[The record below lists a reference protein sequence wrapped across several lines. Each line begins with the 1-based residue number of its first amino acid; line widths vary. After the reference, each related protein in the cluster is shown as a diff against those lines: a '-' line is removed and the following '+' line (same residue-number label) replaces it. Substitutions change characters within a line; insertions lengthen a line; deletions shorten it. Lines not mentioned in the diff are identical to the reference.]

1 MAVPALD
8 LYCLPCA
15 GASASVYLRWR
26 RRLPAWIEVLP
37 LELPGRG
44 MRLGEPLVEDFQT
57 LVEQLCEEIA
67 QGRHGGRQF
76 GRQFGAQSSEQPSAH
91 SNKKGD
97 KPSGQHG
104 GRPHGQYVG
113 SYGSKPGGA
122 CAENYRW
129 AILGHSLGGLLAYGI
144 TARLQSLHAA
154 IPTPSIPAPSI
165 PAPSIPAASI
175 PAPSIPAPSIP
186 AASIPAPSISAPSI
200 PAPSIPAPSIPAT
213 SMPVPSTPAPRP
225 ALPMPRRLLVAAS
238 PAPSRQDP
246 DAFPDTHDDAA
257 LIADLR
263 KQGGTPREVFDSP
276 ELLALTLRT
285 LRADYRVCESF
296 EHGGS
301 APLAAPIQVLAGR
314 DDDIEAH
321 RIEAWR
327 DEAGDSFALHWFD
340 GGHFFIREQEKPV
353 LAMLERSLG
362 RLIQGG
368 GNARAASV

>member
-1 MAVPALD
+1 MGVPALD

-67 QGRHGGRQF
+67 QGRHAGRQF
-76 GRQFGAQSSEQPSAH
+76 GRQFGAQSSEQFSTHSSAQP
-91 SNKKGD
+91 NKQGD
-97 KPSGQHG
+97 KQG
-104 GRPHGQYVG
+104 GRPHSQYVA
-113 SYGSKPGGA
+113 SYGSKPGDTDTG
-122 CAENYRW
+122 NYRW

-144 TARLQSLHAA
+144 AARLQSLRAA
-154 IPTPSIPAPSI
+154 IPAPSI
-165 PAPSIPAASI
+165 PAPSIPV
-175 PAPSIPAPSIP
+175 PSIPAS
-186 AASIPAPSISAPSI
+186 
-200 PAPSIPAPSIPAT
+200 
-213 SMPVPSTPAPRP
+213 SMPMPSTPAPRP
-225 ALPMPRRLLVAAS
+225 ALPMPQRLLVAGS
-238 PAPSRQDP
+238 PAPSRQDA

-263 KQGGTPREVFDSP
+263 RQGGAPREVFDSP
-276 ELLALTLRT
+276 ELLALTLRA
-285 LRADYRVCESF
+285 LRSDYRVCESF

-301 APLAAPIQVLAGR
+301 VPLAAPIQVLAGR

-327 DEAGDSFALHWFD
+327 DEAGDGFALHWFD

-362 RLIQGG
+362 RLIQDG

>member
-1 MAVPALD
+1 MGVPALD

-76 GRQFGAQSSEQPSAH
+76 SRPFGAQSSEQSSAPSSAR

-97 KPSGQHG
+97 KQSGQHG
-104 GRPHGQYVG
+104 GRPHSQYVG

-122 CAENYRW
+122 CAEHYRW

-154 IPTPSIPAPSI
+154 TPTLSIPAPSIPTPSIPAPSI
-165 PAPSIPAASI
+165 PASSTPVP
-175 PAPSIPAPSIP
+175 
-186 AASIPAPSISAPSI
+186 
-200 PAPSIPAPSIPAT
+200 
-213 SMPVPSTPAPRP
+213 SMPVPSTPEPTP
-225 ALPMPRRLLVAAS
+225 ALPMPQRLLVAAS
-238 PAPSRQDP
+238 PAPSRQDA

-301 APLAAPIQVLAGR
+301 VPLAAPIQVLAGR

-353 LAMLERSLG
+353 LAMLERSLD
-362 RLIQGG
+362 RLIQDG

>member
-1 MAVPALD
+1 MGVPALD

-57 LVEQLCEEIA
+57 LVEQLCEEMA

-76 GRQFGAQSSEQPSAH
+76 GRQVGAQSSEQFSSQSSAHSIAHSSAH

-97 KPSGQHG
+97 KQSGQHG
-104 GRPHGQYVG
+104 G

-144 TARLQSLHAA
+144 TARLQSLRAA
-154 IPTPSIPAPSI
+154 VP
-165 PAPSIPAASI
+165 
-175 PAPSIPAPSIP
+175 
-186 AASIPAPSISAPSI
+186 APSI
-200 PAPSIPAPSIPAT
+200 PAPSIPAPSIPAPSIPAP
-213 SMPVPSTPAPRP
+213 SMPVPSTPEHTP
-225 ALPMPRRLLVAAS
+225 ALPMPQRLLVAAS

-246 DAFPDTHDDAA
+246 DELPDTDDDAA

-263 KQGGTPREVFDSP
+263 KQGGTPQEVFDSP

-314 DDDIEAH
+314 DDDIEAQ

-327 DEAGDSFALHWFD
+327 DEAGDGFALHWFD

-362 RLIQGG
+362 GLIQDG

>member
-1 MAVPALD
+1 MGVPPLD

-26 RRLPAWIEVLP
+26 RRLPAWIKVLP

-57 LVEQLCEEIA
+57 LVEQLCEEIV

-76 GRQFGAQSSEQPSAH
+76 SRPFGDQSSAH
-91 SNKKGD
+91 SIKKGD
-97 KPSGQHG
+97 KQS
-104 GRPHGQYVG
+104 GQYVG
-113 SYGSKPGGA
+113 RYGSKPSGA

-144 TARLQSLHAA
+144 TARLQSLRAA
-154 IPTPSIPAPSI
+154 IPAPSI
-165 PAPSIPAASI
+165 PASSIPAASI

-186 AASIPAPSISAPSI
+186 AP
-200 PAPSIPAPSIPAT
+200 

-225 ALPMPRRLLVAAS
+225 PLPMPERLLVAAS
-238 PAPSRQDP
+238 PAPSRQDA

-257 LIADLR
+257 LIADLH

-285 LRADYRVCESF
+285 LSADYRVCESF

-327 DEAGDSFALHWFD
+327 DEAGDGFALHWFD

-362 RLIQGG
+362 RLLQDG
-368 GNARAASV
+368 GNVRAASA

>member
-1 MAVPALD
+1 MGVPALD

-76 GRQFGAQSSEQPSAH
+76 SRQFGAQSSEQPSARISAH

-97 KPSGQHG
+97 KQRGQHG
-104 GRPHGQYVG
+104 GRPHSQYVG
-113 SYGSKPGGA
+113 SDGSKAGGA
-122 CAENYRW
+122 CAQNYRW

-144 TARLQSLHAA
+144 SARLQSLRAA
-154 IPTPSIPAPSI
+154 TPTPSIPAPSI
-165 PAPSIPAASI
+165 PAPSIPA
-175 PAPSIPAPSIP
+175 PSIPAS
-186 AASIPAPSISAPSI
+186 
-200 PAPSIPAPSIPAT
+200 

-225 ALPMPRRLLVAAS
+225 ALPMPQRLLVAAS
-238 PAPSRQDP
+238 PAPSRQDA
-246 DAFPDTHDDAA
+246 DAFPDTNDDAA

-296 EHGGS
+296 EHGS
-301 APLAAPIQVLAGR
+301 VPLAAPIQVLAGR

-362 RLIQGG
+362 RLLQDG

>member
-1 MAVPALD
+1 MGVPPLD

-57 LVEQLCEEIA
+57 LVEQLCEEIV

-76 GRQFGAQSSEQPSAH
+76 SRPFGDQSSARSNAYSNAH
-91 SNKKGD
+91 SIKKGD
-97 KPSGQHG
+97 KQSGQHG
-104 GRPHGQYVG
+104 GRPHSQHGG
-113 SYGSKPGGA
+113 SYGSKPSA

-144 TARLQSLHAA
+144 TARLQSLRAA
-154 IPTPSIPAPSI
+154 IPAPSI
-165 PAPSIPAASI
+165 PASSIPAASI

-186 AASIPAPSISAPSI
+186 AS
-200 PAPSIPAPSIPAT
+200 
-213 SMPVPSTPAPRP
+213 SMPVPSTPEHTP
-225 ALPMPRRLLVAAS
+225 LPMPERLLVAAS
-238 PAPSRQDP
+238 PAPSRQDA
-246 DAFPDTHDDAA
+246 DAFPDTHDDVA
-257 LIADLR
+257 LIADLH

-327 DEAGDSFALHWFD
+327 DEAGDGFALHWFD

-362 RLIQGG
+362 RLIQDG
-368 GNARAASV
+368 GNARAASA

>member
-1 MAVPALD
+1 MGVPALD

-76 GRQFGAQSSEQPSAH
+76 SRPFGDHSSAH
-91 SNKKGD
+91 SNAHSIKKGD
-97 KPSGQHG
+97 KQSGQHG
-104 GRPHGQYVG
+104 GRPHSQYVG
-113 SYGSKPGGA
+113 SHGSKPGGA

-144 TARLQSLHAA
+144 TARLQSLRAA
-154 IPTPSIPAPSI
+154 IPAPSI
-165 PAPSIPAASI
+165 PASSIPASSI
-175 PAPSIPAPSIP
+175 PASSIAAPL
-186 AASIPAPSISAPSI
+186 
-200 PAPSIPAPSIPAT
+200 
-213 SMPVPSTPAPRP
+213 MPVPSTPEHTPQHTP
-225 ALPMPRRLLVAAS
+225 ALPMPQRLLVAAS

-246 DAFPDTHDDAA
+246 DELPDTNDDAA

-276 ELLALTLRT
+276 ELLALTLGT

-327 DEAGDSFALHWFD
+327 DEAGDDFALHWFD

-362 RLIQGG
+362 RLLQDG

>member
-1 MAVPALD
+1 MGVSTLD

-57 LVEQLCEEIA
+57 LVEQLCEEIV

-76 GRQFGAQSSEQPSAH
+76 SRPFGDQSSAHSNAH

-97 KPSGQHG
+97 KQSGQHG
-104 GRPHGQYVG
+104 DRPHSQYVG
-113 SYGSKPGGA
+113 RYGSKPGGA

-144 TARLQSLHAA
+144 TARLQSLRAA
-154 IPTPSIPAPSI
+154 IPAPLIPAPSI
-165 PAPSIPAASI
+165 PAPS
-175 PAPSIPAPSIP
+175 
-186 AASIPAPSISAPSI
+186 
-200 PAPSIPAPSIPAT
+200 
-213 SMPVPSTPAPRP
+213 TPEHTP
-225 ALPMPRRLLVAAS
+225 LPMPERLLVAAS
-238 PAPSRQDP
+238 PAPSRQDA

-257 LIADLR
+257 LIADLH

-296 EHGGS
+296 EHRGS

-327 DEAGDSFALHWFD
+327 DEAGDGFALHWFD

-362 RLIQGG
+362 RLIQDG
-368 GNARAASV
+368 GNARAASA

>member
-1 MAVPALD
+1 MGVPALD

-76 GRQFGAQSSEQPSAH
+76 SRQFGDHSSAHSSAH

-97 KPSGQHG
+97 KPCGQHG
-104 GRPHGQYVG
+104 GRPHSQYVG
-113 SYGSKPGGA
+113 RYGSKPGGT

-144 TARLQSLHAA
+144 TARLQSLRAA
-154 IPTPSIPAPSI
+154 IPTLSIPTPSIPTPSIPAPSI
-165 PAPSIPAASI
+165 PAPSLPASSM
-175 PAPSIPAPSIP
+175 PAPS
-186 AASIPAPSISAPSI
+186 
-200 PAPSIPAPSIPAT
+200 
-213 SMPVPSTPAPRP
+213 MPEHTP

-246 DAFPDTHDDAA
+246 DELPDTHDDAA

-327 DEAGDSFALHWFD
+327 DEAGDGFALHWFD
-340 GGHFFIREQEKPV
+340 GGHFFIREHEKPV

-362 RLIQGG
+362 RLLQDG
-368 GNARAASV
+368 GNARVASA

>member
-1 MAVPALD
+1 MGVPALD

-57 LVEQLCEEIA
+57 LVEQLCAEIA

-76 GRQFGAQSSEQPSAH
+76 SRPFGAQSSEQPSAH
-91 SNKKGD
+91 SIAHSNKKGD
-97 KPSGQHG
+97 KQSGQYV
-104 GRPHGQYVG
+104 GRPHGQHVG
-113 SYGSKPGGA
+113 SYGRKPGGA

-154 IPTPSIPAPSI
+154 IPTLSIPALSIPALSISTPSIPAPSI
-165 PAPSIPAASI
+165 LAS
-175 PAPSIPAPSIP
+175 S
-186 AASIPAPSISAPSI
+186 
-200 PAPSIPAPSIPAT
+200 T
-213 SMPVPSTPAPRP
+213 PVPSTPEHTP
-225 ALPMPRRLLVAAS
+225 ALPMPQRLLVAAS

-263 KQGGTPREVFDSP
+263 RQGGTPREVFDSP
-276 ELLALTLRT
+276 ELLALTLGT

-296 EHGGS
+296 AHRGS
-301 APLAAPIQVLAGR
+301 VPLAVPIQVLAGR

-327 DEAGDSFALHWFD
+327 DEAGDDFALHWFD
-340 GGHFFIREQEKPV
+340 GGHFFIREQEEPV

-362 RLIQGG
+362 RPIQDG

>member
-1 MAVPALD
+1 MGVPALD

-57 LVEQLCEEIA
+57 LAEQLCEEIA

-76 GRQFGAQSSEQPSAH
+76 SRQFGDQSSAYSSAH

-97 KPSGQHG
+97 KQSGQHG
-104 GRPHGQYVG
+104 GRPHSQYVG

-122 CAENYRW
+122 CAGNYRW

-144 TARLQSLHAA
+144 TARLQSLRAA
-154 IPTPSIPAPSI
+154 IPSPSIPAPSI
-165 PAPSIPAASI
+165 PAS
-175 PAPSIPAPSIP
+175 
-186 AASIPAPSISAPSI
+186 
-200 PAPSIPAPSIPAT
+200 
-213 SMPVPSTPAPRP
+213 SMPVPSTPEHTP

-238 PAPSRQDP
+238 PAPSRQDA
-246 DAFPDTHDDAA
+246 DAFPDTNDDAA

-301 APLAAPIQVLAGR
+301 APLAVPIQVLAGR

-327 DEAGDSFALHWFD
+327 DEAGDGFALRWFD
-340 GGHFFIREQEKPV
+340 GGHFFIREQEKSV

-362 RLIQGG
+362 RLIQDG
-368 GNARAASV
+368 GNARAASA

>member
-1 MAVPALD
+1 MGVPALD

-15 GASASVYLRWR
+15 GASASMYLRWR

-57 LVEQLCEEIA
+57 LVEQLCAEIA

-76 GRQFGAQSSEQPSAH
+76 SRPFGAQSSEQPSAH

-97 KPSGQHG
+97 NQSGQHG

-154 IPTPSIPAPSI
+154 IPTLSIPALSIPALSIPTPSIPAPSI
-165 PAPSIPAASI
+165 LAS
-175 PAPSIPAPSIP
+175 S
-186 AASIPAPSISAPSI
+186 
-200 PAPSIPAPSIPAT
+200 T
-213 SMPVPSTPAPRP
+213 PVPSTPEHTP
-225 ALPMPRRLLVAAS
+225 ALPMPQRLLVAAS

-263 KQGGTPREVFDSP
+263 RQGGTPREVFDSP
-276 ELLALTLRT
+276 ELLALTLGT

-296 EHGGS
+296 EHRGS
-301 APLAAPIQVLAGR
+301 VPLAAPIQVLAGR

-327 DEAGDSFALHWFD
+327 DEAGDDFALHWFD
-340 GGHFFIREQEKPV
+340 GGHFFIREQEEPV

-362 RLIQGG
+362 RPIQDG

>member
-1 MAVPALD
+1 MGVPALD

-26 RRLPAWIEVLP
+26 RRLPAWIDVLP

-57 LVEQLCEEIA
+57 LVEQLCAEIA

-76 GRQFGAQSSEQPSAH
+76 SRPFGAQSSEQPSAH
-91 SNKKGD
+91 SIAHSNKKGD
-97 KPSGQHG
+97 KQSGQH
-104 GRPHGQYVG
+104 VG
-113 SYGSKPGGA
+113 SYGRKPGGA
-122 CAENYRW
+122 CAEHYRW

-144 TARLQSLHAA
+144 TARLQSLRAA
-154 IPTPSIPAPSI
+154 IPTPSIPAPLI
-165 PAPSIPAASI
+165 PAPSIPAS
-175 PAPSIPAPSIP
+175 S
-186 AASIPAPSISAPSI
+186 
-200 PAPSIPAPSIPAT
+200 T
-213 SMPVPSTPAPRP
+213 PVPSTPEHTP
-225 ALPMPRRLLVAAS
+225 ALPMPQRLLVAAS
-238 PAPSRQDP
+238 PAPSRQDA

-327 DEAGDSFALHWFD
+327 DEAGDDFALHWFD
-340 GGHFFIREQEKPV
+340 GGHFFIREQEEPV

-362 RLIQGG
+362 RPIQDG
-368 GNARAASV
+368 GNARAASA

>member
-1 MAVPALD
+1 MGVPALD

-26 RRLPAWIEVLP
+26 RQLPAWIEVLP

-76 GRQFGAQSSEQPSAH
+76 SRPFGAQSSEQSSAH

-97 KPSGQHG
+97 KQSGQHG
-104 GRPHGQYVG
+104 GRPHGQYVA
-113 SYGSKPGGA
+113 SDGSKPGNTDT
-122 CAENYRW
+122 ENYRW

-144 TARLQSLHAA
+144 TARLQSLRAV
-154 IPTPSIPAPSI
+154 IPAPSIPASSIPAPSIPASSIPAPSI
-165 PAPSIPAASI
+165 PAPSIPAS
-175 PAPSIPAPSIP
+175 
-186 AASIPAPSISAPSI
+186 
-200 PAPSIPAPSIPAT
+200 
-213 SMPVPSTPAPRP
+213 SMPVPSTPAHTP
-225 ALPMPRRLLVAAS
+225 ALPMPQRLLVAAS
-238 PAPSRQDP
+238 PAPSRQDA
-246 DAFPDTHDDAA
+246 DAFPDTNDDAA

-301 APLAAPIQVLAGR
+301 VPLAAPIQVLAGR

-362 RLIQGG
+362 RLLQDG

>member
-1 MAVPALD
+1 MGVPALD

-26 RRLPAWIEVLP
+26 RQLPAWIEVLP

-76 GRQFGAQSSEQPSAH
+76 SRQFGAQSSEQPSAH
-91 SNKKGD
+91 TSAHSNKKGD
-97 KPSGQHG
+97 KQSGQHG
-104 GRPHGQYVG
+104 GRPHSQYVG
-113 SYGSKPGGA
+113 SDGSKPSGA

-144 TARLQSLHAA
+144 TARLQSLRAA
-154 IPTPSIPAPSI
+154 IPAPSI
-165 PAPSIPAASI
+165 PAASIPAASI

-186 AASIPAPSISAPSI
+186 TPSI
-200 PAPSIPAPSIPAT
+200 PALSIPAS

-225 ALPMPRRLLVAAS
+225 ALPMPQRLLVVAS

-327 DEAGDSFALHWFD
+327 DEAGDGFALHWFD

-362 RLIQGG
+362 RLIQDG
-368 GNARAASV
+368 GNARAASA

>member
-1 MAVPALD
+1 MGIPALD

-76 GRQFGAQSSEQPSAH
+76 SRPFGDQSSAH

-97 KPSGQHG
+97 KQSGQHG
-104 GRPHGQYVG
+104 GRPHSQYG
-113 SYGSKPGGA
+113 GRYGSKPGGA

-144 TARLQSLHAA
+144 TARLQSLRAA
-154 IPTPSIPAPSI
+154 IPALSIPAPSI
-165 PAPSIPAASI
+165 PAPSIPAS
-175 PAPSIPAPSIP
+175 
-186 AASIPAPSISAPSI
+186 
-200 PAPSIPAPSIPAT
+200 
-213 SMPVPSTPAPRP
+213 SMPVPSTPEHTL
-225 ALPMPRRLLVAAS
+225 ALPMPQRLLVAAS
-238 PAPSRQDP
+238 PAPSRQDA

-296 EHGGS
+296 EHRGS

-327 DEAGDSFALHWFD
+327 DEAGDGFALHWFD

-362 RLIQGG
+362 RLVQDG
-368 GNARAASV
+368 GNARAASA

>member
-1 MAVPALD
+1 MGIPALD

-76 GRQFGAQSSEQPSAH
+76 SRPFGDQSSAH

-97 KPSGQHG
+97 KQSGQHG
-104 GRPHGQYVG
+104 GRPHSQYG
-113 SYGSKPGGA
+113 GRYGSKPGGA

-144 TARLQSLHAA
+144 TARLQSLRAA
-154 IPTPSIPAPSI
+154 IPVPSIPAPSS
-165 PAPSIPAASI
+165 PASS
-175 PAPSIPAPSIP
+175 
-186 AASIPAPSISAPSI
+186 
-200 PAPSIPAPSIPAT
+200 T
-213 SMPVPSTPAPRP
+213 PVPSTPEHTL
-225 ALPMPRRLLVAAS
+225 ALPMPQRLLVAAS
-238 PAPSRQDP
+238 PAPSRQDAN
-246 DAFPDTHDDAA
+246 AFPDTHDDAA

-296 EHGGS
+296 EHRGS

-327 DEAGDSFALHWFD
+327 DEAGDGFALHWFD

-362 RLIQGG
+362 RLVQDG
-368 GNARAASV
+368 GNARAASA

>member
-1 MAVPALD
+1 MGVPALD

-76 GRQFGAQSSEQPSAH
+76 SRPFGDHSSAH
-91 SNKKGD
+91 SNAHSIKKGD
-97 KPSGQHG
+97 KQSGQHG
-104 GRPHGQYVG
+104 GRPHSQYVG
-113 SYGSKPGGA
+113 SHGSKPGGA

-144 TARLQSLHAA
+144 TARLQSLRAA
-154 IPTPSIPAPSI
+154 IPAPSI
-165 PAPSIPAASI
+165 PASSIPASSI
-175 PAPSIPAPSIP
+175 PASSIAAPL
-186 AASIPAPSISAPSI
+186 
-200 PAPSIPAPSIPAT
+200 
-213 SMPVPSTPAPRP
+213 MPVPSTPEHTPQHTP
-225 ALPMPRRLLVAAS
+225 ALPMPQRLLVAAS

-246 DAFPDTHDDAA
+246 DELPDTNDDAA

-276 ELLALTLRT
+276 ELLALTLGT

-327 DEAGDSFALHWFD
+327 DEAGDDFALHWFD
-340 GGHFFIREQEKPV
+340 GGHFFIREQEEPV

-362 RLIQGG
+362 RLLQDG

>member
-1 MAVPALD
+1 MGVPALD

-76 GRQFGAQSSEQPSAH
+76 SRPFGAQSSEQFSRQSSAH
-91 SNKKGD
+91 SNAHSIKKGD
-97 KPSGQHG
+97 KQSDQHG
-104 GRPHGQYVG
+104 GRPHSQYVG
-113 SYGSKPGGA
+113 RYGSKPGGA
-122 CAENYRW
+122 CVENYRW

-144 TARLQSLHAA
+144 TARLQSLRAV
-154 IPTPSIPAPSI
+154 IPAPSI
-165 PAPSIPAASI
+165 PAPSIPA
-175 PAPSIPAPSIP
+175 P
-186 AASIPAPSISAPSI
+186 
-200 PAPSIPAPSIPAT
+200 
-213 SMPVPSTPAPRP
+213 SMPVPPTPEHTP
-225 ALPMPRRLLVAAS
+225 ALPMPQRLLVAAS

-263 KQGGTPREVFDSP
+263 RQGGTPREVFDSP
-276 ELLALTLRT
+276 ELLALTLGT

-296 EHGGS
+296 AHRGS
-301 APLAAPIQVLAGR
+301 APLAVPIQVLAGR

-327 DEAGDSFALHWFD
+327 DEAGDDFALHWFD
-340 GGHFFIREQEKPV
+340 GGHFFIREQEEPV

-362 RLIQGG
+362 RPIQDG
-368 GNARAASV
+368 GNARAASA

>member
-1 MAVPALD
+1 MGIPALD

-44 MRLGEPLVEDFQT
+44 MRLDEPLVEDFQT

-76 GRQFGAQSSEQPSAH
+76 SRPFGDHSNAH
-91 SNKKGD
+91 SIKKGD
-97 KPSGQHG
+97 KPCGQHG
-104 GRPHGQYVG
+104 GRPHSQYGG

-144 TARLQSLHAA
+144 TARLQSLRAA
-154 IPTPSIPAPSI
+154 IPALSIPAPSI
-165 PAPSIPAASI
+165 PAPSIPAS
-175 PAPSIPAPSIP
+175 
-186 AASIPAPSISAPSI
+186 
-200 PAPSIPAPSIPAT
+200 
-213 SMPVPSTPAPRP
+213 SMPVPSTPEHTL
-225 ALPMPRRLLVAAS
+225 ALPMPQRLLVAAS
-238 PAPSRQDP
+238 PAPSRQDA

-296 EHGGS
+296 EHRGS

-327 DEAGDSFALHWFD
+327 DEAGDGFALHWFD

-362 RLIQGG
+362 RLVQDG
-368 GNARAASV
+368 GNARAASA

>member
-1 MAVPALD
+1 MGVPALD

-26 RRLPAWIEVLP
+26 RRLPAWVEVLP

-76 GRQFGAQSSEQPSAH
+76 SRPFGDQSSEQPSAYSIAH

-104 GRPHGQYVG
+104 GRPHSQYVG

-144 TARLQSLHAA
+144 TARLQSLRAA
-154 IPTPSIPAPSI
+154 TPTPSIPTPSL
-165 PAPSIPAASI
+165 PAS
-175 PAPSIPAPSIP
+175 
-186 AASIPAPSISAPSI
+186 
-200 PAPSIPAPSIPAT
+200 
-213 SMPVPSTPAPRP
+213 SMPVPSTPEHTP
-225 ALPMPRRLLVAAS
+225 ALPMPRQLLVAAS

-246 DAFPDTHDDAA
+246 DELPDTHDDAA

-321 RIEAWR
+321 RVEAWR
-327 DEAGDSFALHWFD
+327 DEAGDGFALHWFD
-340 GGHFFIREQEKPV
+340 GGHFFIREHEKPV
-353 LAMLERSLG
+353 LAMLECSLG
-362 RLIQGG
+362 RLIQDG

>member
-1 MAVPALD
+1 MGVPALD

-26 RRLPAWIEVLP
+26 RRLPAWVEVLP

-76 GRQFGAQSSEQPSAH
+76 SRPFGAQSSEQFSRQSSAHSIAH

-97 KPSGQHG
+97 KHG
-104 GRPHGQYVG
+104 GRPHSQYVG
-113 SYGSKPGGA
+113 RYGSKPGGA

-154 IPTPSIPAPSI
+154 IPAPSVPAHLIPTPSIPAPSI
-165 PAPSIPAASI
+165 L
-175 PAPSIPAPSIP
+175 
-186 AASIPAPSISAPSI
+186 APSI
-200 PAPSIPAPSIPAT
+200 PAPSIPAPSIP
-213 SMPVPSTPAPRP
+213 MPSTPQHTP
-225 ALPMPRRLLVAAS
+225 ALPMPQRLLVAAS

-246 DAFPDTHDDAA
+246 DELPDTNDDAA

-263 KQGGTPREVFDSP
+263 KQGGTPQEVFDSP

-296 EHGGS
+296 KHGGS
-301 APLAAPIQVLAGR
+301 VPLAAPIQVLAGR

-327 DEAGDSFALHWFD
+327 DEAGDDFALHWFE

-362 RLIQGG
+362 RLLQDG

>member
-1 MAVPALD
+1 MGVPALD

-26 RRLPAWIEVLP
+26 RQLPAWIEVLP

-76 GRQFGAQSSEQPSAH
+76 SSQFGDQSSAYSSAH
-91 SNKKGD
+91 SNKQGD
-97 KPSGQHG
+97 KQSGQYG
-104 GRPHGQYVG
+104 GRPHSQYVG

-129 AILGHSLGGLLAYGI
+129 AIFGHSLGGLLAYGI
-144 TARLQSLHAA
+144 TARLQSLRAA
-154 IPTPSIPAPSI
+154 IPSP
-165 PAPSIPAASI
+165 
-175 PAPSIPAPSIP
+175 
-186 AASIPAPSISAPSI
+186 SIPAPSISAS
-200 PAPSIPAPSIPAT
+200 
-213 SMPVPSTPAPRP
+213 SMPVPSTPEHTP

-238 PAPSRQDP
+238 PAPSRQDA

-263 KQGGTPREVFDSP
+263 RQGGTPREVFDSP

-327 DEAGDSFALHWFD
+327 DEAGDGFALHWFD

-362 RLIQGG
+362 RLIQDG
-368 GNARAASV
+368 GNARVASA

>member
-1 MAVPALD
+1 MGVPALD

-76 GRQFGAQSSEQPSAH
+76 SRQFCAQSSEQPSAH

-104 GRPHGQYVG
+104 DRPHSQYVG
-113 SYGSKPGGA
+113 RYGGKAGGA

-129 AILGHSLGGLLAYGI
+129 AIFGHSLGGLLAYGI
-144 TARLQSLHAA
+144 TARLQSLRAA
-154 IPTPSIPAPSI
+154 IPSPSIEYPGQINSSSI
-165 PAPSIPAASI
+165 PSP
-175 PAPSIPAPSIP
+175 
-186 AASIPAPSISAPSI
+186 SIPAPSISAS
-200 PAPSIPAPSIPAT
+200 

-225 ALPMPRRLLVAAS
+225 ALPMPQRLLVAAS
-238 PAPSRQDP
+238 PAPSRQDA
-246 DAFPDTHDDAA
+246 DAFPDTNDDAA

-263 KQGGTPREVFDSP
+263 RQGGTPREVFDSP

-301 APLAAPIQVLAGR
+301 APLAAPIQVRAGR

-327 DEAGDSFALHWFD
+327 DEAGDGFALRWFD

-362 RLIQGG
+362 RLIQDG
-368 GNARAASV
+368 GNARVASA

>member
-1 MAVPALD
+1 MGVPALD

-44 MRLGEPLVEDFQT
+44 MRLGDPLVEDFQT

-76 GRQFGAQSSEQPSAH
+76 SRQFGAQLSEQPSARSIAH
-91 SNKKGD
+91 SNEKGD
-97 KPSGQHG
+97 KQSGQHS
-104 GRPHGQYVG
+104 GRPHSQYVG
-113 SYGSKPGGA
+113 RYGSKPGGA

-144 TARLQSLHAA
+144 TARLQSLRAA
-154 IPTPSIPAPSI
+154 IP
-165 PAPSIPAASI
+165 
-175 PAPSIPAPSIP
+175 
-186 AASIPAPSISAPSI
+186 APSI
-200 PAPSIPAPSIPAT
+200 PAPSIPAPSIPAPLIPELSIPAPSLPAS
-213 SMPVPSTPAPRP
+213 SMPVPSTPEHTP
-225 ALPMPRRLLVAAS
+225 ALPMPQRLLVAAS

-246 DAFPDTHDDAA
+246 DELPDTHDDAA

-263 KQGGTPREVFDSP
+263 KQGGTPQEVFDSP
-276 ELLALTLRT
+276 EMLALTLRT

-327 DEAGDSFALHWFD
+327 DEAGDGFTLHWFD

-362 RLIQGG
+362 RLIQDG

>member
-1 MAVPALD
+1 MGVPALD

-26 RRLPAWIEVLP
+26 RQLPAWIEVLP

-76 GRQFGAQSSEQPSAH
+76 SSQFGDQSSAYSSAHSSAH

-97 KPSGQHG
+97 KQSGQHG
-104 GRPHGQYVG
+104 GRPHSQYVG
-113 SYGSKPGGA
+113 RYGSKPGGA

-144 TARLQSLHAA
+144 TARLQSLRAA
-154 IPTPSIPAPSI
+154 IPSP
-165 PAPSIPAASI
+165 
-175 PAPSIPAPSIP
+175 
-186 AASIPAPSISAPSI
+186 SIPAPSISAS
-200 PAPSIPAPSIPAT
+200 
-213 SMPVPSTPAPRP
+213 SMPVPSTPEHTP
-225 ALPMPRRLLVAAS
+225 ALPMPQRLLVAAS
-238 PAPSRQDP
+238 PAPSRQDA
-246 DAFPDTHDDAA
+246 DAFPDTNDDAA

-263 KQGGTPREVFDSP
+263 RQGGTPREVFDSP

-327 DEAGDSFALHWFD
+327 DEAGDGFALHWFD

-362 RLIQGG
+362 RLIQDG
-368 GNARAASV
+368 GNARVASA

>member
-1 MAVPALD
+1 MGVPPLD

-57 LVEQLCEEIA
+57 LVEQLCEEIV

-76 GRQFGAQSSEQPSAH
+76 SRPFGDQSSAHSNAHFNAH

-97 KPSGQHG
+97 KQSGQHG
-104 GRPHGQYVG
+104 GR
-113 SYGSKPGGA
+113 YGSKPSA
-122 CAENYRW
+122 YAENYRW

-144 TARLQSLHAA
+144 TARLQSLRAA
-154 IPTPSIPAPSI
+154 IPAPLIPAPSI
-165 PAPSIPAASI
+165 PAPS
-175 PAPSIPAPSIP
+175 
-186 AASIPAPSISAPSI
+186 
-200 PAPSIPAPSIPAT
+200 
-213 SMPVPSTPAPRP
+213 TPEHTP
-225 ALPMPRRLLVAAS
+225 LPMPERLLVAAS
-238 PAPSRQDP
+238 PAPSRQDA

-257 LIADLR
+257 LIADLH

-296 EHGGS
+296 EHRGS

-327 DEAGDSFALHWFD
+327 DEAGDGFALHWFD

-362 RLIQGG
+362 RLIQNG
-368 GNARAASV
+368 GNARAASA

>member
-1 MAVPALD
+1 MGVPALD

-76 GRQFGAQSSEQPSAH
+76 SRPFGAQSSEQSSARSSAH

-97 KPSGQHG
+97 KQSGQHS
-104 GRPHGQYVG
+104 GRPHSQYAG
-113 SYGSKPGGA
+113 SYGRKPGGA

-144 TARLQSLHAA
+144 TARLQSLRAA
-154 IPTPSIPAPSI
+154 IPTLSIPAPLIPTPSIPTPSIPAPSMPASSM
-165 PAPSIPAASI
+165 PAPSM
-175 PAPSIPAPSIP
+175 PAPSMPAPS
-186 AASIPAPSISAPSI
+186 
-200 PAPSIPAPSIPAT
+200 T
-213 SMPVPSTPAPRP
+213 P
-225 ALPMPRRLLVAAS
+225 ALPMPQRLLVAAS

-246 DAFPDTHDDAA
+246 DTFPDTYNDAA

-301 APLAAPIQVLAGR
+301 VPLAAPIQVLAGR

-353 LAMLERSLG
+353 LAMLERSLD
-362 RLIQGG
+362 RLIQDG

>member
-1 MAVPALD
+1 MGVPALD

-44 MRLGEPLVEDFQT
+44 MRLGEPSVEDFQT

-76 GRQFGAQSSEQPSAH
+76 SRPFGAQSSAHSSAH

-97 KPSGQHG
+97 KPNGQHG
-104 GRPHGQYVG
+104 GRPHSQYVG
-113 SYGSKPGGA
+113 RYGSKPGGT

-144 TARLQSLHAA
+144 TARLQSLRAA
-154 IPTPSIPAPSI
+154 IPAPSIKYPGQINSSSIPKPSIPAPSI
-165 PAPSIPAASI
+165 PAPSIPAS
-175 PAPSIPAPSIP
+175 
-186 AASIPAPSISAPSI
+186 
-200 PAPSIPAPSIPAT
+200 
-213 SMPVPSTPAPRP
+213 SMPVPSTPEHTS
-225 ALPMPRRLLVAAS
+225 ALPMPQRLWVAAS
-238 PAPSRQDP
+238 PAPSRQDA
-246 DAFPDTHDDAA
+246 DAFPDTNDDAA

-362 RLIQGG
+362 RLIQDG

>member
-1 MAVPALD
+1 MGVPALD

-26 RRLPAWIEVLP
+26 RRLPAWIKVLP

-76 GRQFGAQSSEQPSAH
+76 GRQFGAQSSEQSGKHSSAH
-91 SNKKGD
+91 SNKNGD
-97 KPSGQHG
+97 KPG
-104 GRPHGQYVG
+104 GRHSGRQDGKHRSNYAG
-113 SYGSKPGGA
+113 APGDTA
-122 CAENYRW
+122 TENYRW

-144 TARLQSLHAA
+144 TARLQSLRAA
-154 IPTPSIPAPSI
+154 
-165 PAPSIPAASI
+165 
-175 PAPSIPAPSIP
+175 
-186 AASIPAPSISAPSI
+186 IPAPSISASSVSVPAT
-200 PAPSIPAPSIPAT
+200 PAPST
-213 SMPVPSTPAPRP
+213 P
-225 ALPMPRRLLVAAS
+225 ALPMPQRLLVAAS

-246 DAFPDTHDDAA
+246 DELPDTHDDAA

-296 EHGGS
+296 EHRGN

-327 DEAGDSFALHWFD
+327 DEAGDGFALRWFD

-353 LAMLERSLG
+353 LAVLEHSLG
-362 RLIQGG
+362 KLIPGG
-368 GNARAASV
+368 GNACAASA